1 MIRPVR
7 PDDVAAL
14 RRMMAVSNGYAEGPP
29 REMIVAYAATWT
41 PKGAVFVLED
51 EAGLA
56 GFYQLV
62 GWGARDR
69 ELDLFFTADDR
80 QGRGVGRAL
89 FEHMAG
95 EARAAGARAV
105 LIVSN
110 PSAAEFY
117 RRMGATDVGIDPPQG
132 GIAWARPK
140 LMLEIKR

>member
-7 PDDVAAL
+7 PGDVPAL
-14 RRMMAVSNGYAEGPP
+14 RRMMAASNGYAEGPP
-29 REMIVAYAATWT
+29 RAMIVAYAATWE
-41 PKGAVFVLED
+41 PKGEVYVLED
-51 EAGLA
+51 EAGPA

-62 GWGARDR
+62 PWGERDR

-95 EARAAGARAV
+95 AARAAGARSV

-110 PSAAEFY
+110 PSAADFY
-117 RRMGATDVGIDPPQG
+117 RRMGAADVGIDPPRG
-132 GIAWARPK
+132 DIAWERPK
-140 LMLEIKR
+140 LVLTL